1 MKKLTLLSFFNV
13 SVFTFLLSQIPNQDT
28 AYSVVTISPA
38 QSFYLDSRIMSN
50 LNGRSRLALP
60 VNLPEGIVRWYYS
73 FAATESKNES
83 LEWVGLA
90 GQLTKLI
97 DKTGIASEVIN
108 RLVKPTGTS
117 ACDIFM
123 LDTEGVSFFEQKEDK
138 NLKYDKDF
146 SRQNMTGGTVEVWT
160 KNYRPAIGLSNPSLK
175 TGIVVKIEITAVV
188 AKSLK
193 NAPPVFLKQNSWSKT
208 QKGDLWTQM
217 EFYFDGKKNNATEAV
232 ILCTMDSLTRTYSFE
247 EYAALTEK
255 EKHYRT
261 MLLIQDCFEKSGN
274 QNLGMEM
281 GEVALLKK
289 QRDTLEQAGQF
300 AELLT
305 VSRKIV
311 DLGYP
316 SVYNRLKLVRAY
328 LLNGRNNEAFNA
340 VESLSRQLPDD
351 LQVNIYL
358 AHAYLFKNQYDKAEK
373 VYTKFKNRQNTSA
386 DNREYAQGHTWEQMV
401 GADFKFF
408 IEHKIF
414 NSRYDNIKKK
424 LKIKD

>member
-1 MKKLTLLSFFNV
+1 MKKLIILSFFII
-13 SVFTFLLSQIPNQDT
+13 SVFASLHSQIPAQDT

-50 LNGRSRLALP
+50 LNGRSRLVLP
-60 VNLPEGIVRWYYS
+60 VNLPEGTVRWYYS

-123 LDTEGVSFFEQKEDK
+123 LDTEGGAFFEQKDDK

-146 SRQNMTGGTVEVWT
+146 SRQNMTGGTVEVWP

-193 NAPPVFLKQNSWSKT
+193 NAPLVFLKQNSWSKI
-208 QKGDLWTQM
+208 QKGNLWTQM
-217 EFYFDGKKNNATEAV
+217 EYYFDGKKSNATEAV
-232 ILCTMDSLTRTYSFE
+232 ILCALDSLTQTYSFDE
-247 EYAALTEK
+247 FAALTEK
-255 EKHYRT
+255 EKNYKI
-261 MLLIQDCFEKSGN
+261 MPLIQDCFAKSGN

-289 QRDTLEQAGQF
+289 QRDTLEQSGQF
-300 AELLT
+300 AELLI

-316 SVYNRLKLVRAY
+316 SVYNRLKLARGY
-328 LLNGRNNEAFNA
+328 LLNGQYNEAFEV
-340 VESLSRQLPDD
+340 VEPLSRQLPDD

-358 AHAYLFKNQYDKAEK
+358 AHAYLFKNQYEKAEK
-373 VYTKFKNRQNTSA
+373 IYTKFKNRQNTVA
-386 DNREYAQGHTWEQMV
+386 DSREYAQGQTWEQMV

-408 IEHKIF
+408 IQHKIF

>member
-1 MKKLTLLSFFNV
+1 MKKLIILSFFIL
-13 SVFTFLLSQIPNQDT
+13 SVFTPLFSQIPTQDT

-50 LNGRSRLALP
+50 LNGRSRLILP
-60 VNLPEGIVRWYYS
+60 VNLPDGTVRWFYS

-117 ACDIFM
+117 ACDIFL
-123 LDTEGVSFFEQKEDK
+123 LDTEGASFFEQKEDK

-146 SRQNMTGGTVEVWT
+146 SRQNMTGGTVEVWS

-188 AKSLK
+188 AKSLT
-193 NAPPVFLKQNSWSKT
+193 NAPPVFLKQNSWSKI

-217 EFYFDGKKNNATEAV
+217 EYNFDGKKNNATESV
-232 ILCTMDSLTRTYSFE
+232 ILCALDSLTLTYSYDEF
-247 EYAALTEK
+247 AALTEK
-255 EKHYRT
+255 QKNYKI
-261 MLLIQDCFEKSGN
+261 MPFIQDCFVKTGN

-281 GEVALLKK
+281 GEITLLKT
-289 QRDTLEQAGQF
+289 QRDSLEQAGQF
-300 AELLT
+300 ASMLNI
-305 VSRKIV
+305 SRKIV
-311 DLGYP
+311 DMGYP
-316 SVYNRLKLVRAY
+316 SVYNRLKLIRAY
-328 LLNGRNNEAFNA
+328 LLNGRYNDAYDW
-340 VESLSRQLPDD
+340 VEPLSRQLPHD
-351 LQVNIYL
+351 LQVNIHL
-358 AHAYLFKNQYDKAEK
+358 AHSFLLNNQYDKAEK
-373 VYTKFKNRQNTSA
+373 VYLKYKNRQNIAT
-386 DNREYAQGHTWEQMV
+386 DNQEYTQSQTWEQMV

-408 IEHKIF
+408 IKNKIF
-414 NSRYDNIKKK
+414 NSRYENIKKK